1 MSKRKKGNKER
12 SASKKN
18 KTEGLFSL
26 SNLSSRRLK
35 DLQNSDKGKEL
46 LPVRD
51 NLEAISC
58 LLNSILLIGAEE
70 KHSFLI
76 KLQSLSE
83 TAREHLEALKLSEGI
98 KDPVVEEQ
106 QEKQPS
112 RNTTNNSSLP
122 PTVETRQETIV
133 VEADL
138 VFDFDQVNF
147 SPSQKF

>member
-83 TAREHLEALKLSEGI
+83 TAQEHLEALKQSEGI

-106 QEKQPS
+106 EKQPLG
-112 RNTTNNSSLP
+112 NTTNNSSLP
-122 PTVETRQETIV
+122 PTAVEARQEPII
-133 VEADL
+133 VEADF
-138 VFDFDQVNF
+138 VFDFGQVNF